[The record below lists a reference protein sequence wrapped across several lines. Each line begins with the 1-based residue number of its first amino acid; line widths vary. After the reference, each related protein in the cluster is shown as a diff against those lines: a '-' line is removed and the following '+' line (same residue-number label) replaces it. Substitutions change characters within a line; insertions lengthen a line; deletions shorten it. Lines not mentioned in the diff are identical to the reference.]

1 MNEKLFYVPEIDEFP
16 DLGEL
21 AVVDGRPYMLS
32 NPQLSAFHL
41 YRKVL
46 YNKNLWTDE
55 PRISD
60 KIIYR
65 ENSEEKIREKIL
77 MDIKKT
83 LSSAEEM
90 GFKVLNENEVGF
102 YLFEFPDVASN
113 FLKICQKLKVFLPEA
128 RGFRVK
134 IFHDREDPTDKSLDI
149 DVFAGDYSESLL
161 DKILSLYDGPDF
173 EFLDGSNGYIHIS
186 QVLE

>member
-32 NPQLSAFHL
+32 NSQLSAFNL

-46 YNKNLWTDE
+46 YTRSSWTDE

-60 KIIYR
+60 RIINR

-77 MDIKKT
+77 MDIKKA
-83 LSSAEEM
+83 LNSVEEM
-90 GFKVLNENEVGF
+90 GFKVSNENEVGF
-102 YLFEFPDVASN
+102 YLFEYPDVASN
-113 FLKICQKLKVFLPEA
+113 FLKICQKLKAFLPEA
-128 RGFRVK
+128 RSFRIK
-134 IFHDREDPTDKSLDI
+134 IFRDREDPTDKSLDI
-149 DVFAGDYSESLL
+149 DVFAGEFSESLL
-161 DKILSLYDGPDF
+161 DKILSLYDGPDL
-173 EFLDGSNGYIHIS
+173 EFLDGSNGYIHIA
-186 QVLE
+186 QALE